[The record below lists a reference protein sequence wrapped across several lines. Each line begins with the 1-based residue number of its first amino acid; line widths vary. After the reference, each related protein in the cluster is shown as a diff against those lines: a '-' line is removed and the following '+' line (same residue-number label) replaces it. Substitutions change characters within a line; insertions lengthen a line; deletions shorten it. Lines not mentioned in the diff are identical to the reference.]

1 MLLFRFVAAIF
12 PFVRE
17 MLFPGKTTKEI
28 LMENKLAVALAAM
41 LACSV
46 YLNSFMIKRVY
57 QIAQERKTEHAQHA
71 EGKASEPASGA
82 ASGVITVSPPASA
95 ASAPDNQDDLANR
108 LNTLFGNNPK

>member
-17 MLFPGKTTKEI
+17 MLFPGKSTKEI

-46 YLNSFMIKRVY
+46 YLNYFMVKRVY
-57 QIAQERKTEHAQHA
+57 EIAQERKAEHVHHA
-71 EGKASEPASGA
+71 DGRASDAAAA
-82 ASGVITVSPPASA
+82 ASAGIAA
-95 ASAPDNQDDLANR
+95 ASAPVTPASDPAQDDLAQR
-108 LNTLFGNNPK
+108 LNALFGNKP